1 MGNYVKVF
9 SSAGMSIINFQ
20 FLESKWISSRCKVE
34 KKRQNPNR
42 RSFHLDDLDGSE
54 FEIES
59 ALTTKTVETRKF

>member
-1 MGNYVKVF
+1 MKVF
-9 SSAGMSIINFQ
+9 SSARMSIINFQ
-20 FLESKWISSRCKVE
+20 FLKRKWISSQYRVE
-34 KKRQNPNR
+34 KKGQNQNR